1 MEVGRVSKEWDNL
14 PKELLATSDNFGVAF
29 PEDIPATH
37 KALLIGVAF
46 ILVSMADYSSTD
58 GRLMLVASF
67 GHHVA
72 PLAQCYG
79 TFFSSN
85 DCRPHSWKG
94 EYFSR

>member
-46 ILVSMADYSSTD
+46 ILVSMASTD
-58 GRLMLVASF
+58 RRLMLVASF
-67 GHHVA
+67 GHHIA
-72 PLAQCYG
+72 PLTQCYG

-85 DCRPHSWKG
+85 DCRRHSWKG
-94 EYFSR
+94 ERFSR